1 MNPNPVS
8 VLDKLS
14 VVTIHNTIWSGA
26 RRMRPEDI
34 RLGDGG
40 QMPPED
46 VATLGSKKI
55 CDPKS
60 LNVFR
65 ALDSRMEA
73 ACFAVGARF
82 LKGFAI
88 PDTAL
93 TDLTVDLDGYVAEFE
108 REKQAFLHK
117 YDEDVEK
124 WIAAHKDCEDVIRR
138 SILPATEV
146 ERRLTAGYAVF
157 RIGYAPVIQTEAVL
171 DNKVGGIC
179 DTLYREV
186 ETEARDVLQSA
197 YSGNVTRRILYPITR
212 LLQKL
217 DGLSFLDAGIGRLV
231 GALRPTLAGLQGI
244 EGRRFTASEV
254 TQVLSIVNLLT
265 STAAMKKIAGGLDT
279 FAMPEENDLLSQ
291 IPHHEP
297 ESDVNEAFEMPAVPT
312 PTADEPTPA
321 NPAEPVEEE
330 IEESFFL

>member
-1 MNPNPVS
+1 MNQTS
-8 VLDKLS
+8 VLDKLC

-60 LNVFR
+60 LNIFR

-73 ACFAVGARF
+73 ACFAVGTRF
-82 LKGFAI
+82 LKGYAI

-93 TDLTVDLDGYVAEFE
+93 DTLTAELDGHVAEFE
-108 REKQAFLHK
+108 REKQTFLHK
-117 YDEDVEK
+117 YDEDVEQ

-138 SILPATEV
+138 SVLPAAEV

-157 RIGYAPVIQTEAVL
+157 RIGYAPAVHTESVL
-171 DNKVGGIC
+171 DDKVGGIC
-179 DTLYREV
+179 GTLYREV
-186 ETEARDVLQSA
+186 ETEAREVLQSA
-197 YSGNVTRRILYPITR
+197 YSGSMTRRILRPIER

-231 GALRPTLAGLQGI
+231 GALQPTLAGLQTI
-244 EGRRFTASEV
+244 DNRRFNASEV

-265 STAAMKKIAGGLDT
+265 STAAMKKIAAGLEPFTVPDAGDLWSSGPQSEIEMNVEDA
-279 FAMPEENDLLSQ
+279 FVGPPAPAPSSSEPVPEN
-291 IPHHEP
+291 
-297 ESDVNEAFEMPAVPT
+297 PT
-312 PTADEPTPA
+312 
-321 NPAEPVEEE
+321 EPVEEE
-330 IEESFFL
+330 MEESFFL

>member
-1 MNPNPVS
+1 MNKTS
-8 VLDKLS
+8 VLDRLC
-14 VVTIHNTIWSGA
+14 VVTIQNTIWSGA
-26 RRMRPEDI
+26 RHMRPEDI
-34 RLGDGG
+34 RIGAGG
-40 QMPPED
+40 QMPPKD

-65 ALDSRMEA
+65 AIDTRMET

-82 LKGFAI
+82 LKGFAVA
-88 PDTAL
+88 DTAL
-93 TDLTVDLDGYVAEFE
+93 TDLTVELDGHVAEFE
-108 REKQAFLHK
+108 REKQTFLHK

-138 SILPATEV
+138 SVLPATEV
-146 ERRLTAGYAVF
+146 EHRLTAGYAVF
-157 RIGYAPVIQTEAVL
+157 RIGYAPATQTEAVL
-171 DNKVGGIC
+171 DDKVGGIC

-186 ETEARDVLQSA
+186 ETEAREVLQSA

-212 LLQKL
+212 LLKKL
-217 DGLSFLDAGIGRLV
+217 DSLSFLDASIGRLV
-231 GALRPTLAGLQGI
+231 GALRPTMAGLQGV

-279 FAMPEENDLLSQ
+279 FAIPEENDLLSQ
-291 IPHHEP
+291 IPHHDQ
-297 ESDVNEAFEMPAVPT
+297 ESDDNNVPEAPAVPA